1 MSKGIKEQRQETRQL
16 MPLIFVI
23 LILLSDFAAV
33 FFLSALSA
41 DFDLSILK
49 TTAFWAN
56 YAITLLLIFIAYF
69 AMIFYGNNKG
79 NRSDEITTAQTD
91 LFKAQ
96 ADINENLLSGELEKH
111 STSLNVIS
119 RCKAI
124 INRLDKKLRRIKN
137 EEKRLK
143 IVDEKKATIYT
154 IQLEEAKLNE
164 KVKIDDKKL
173 TEEEKQKLELERQN
187 REKEQQPKLDFIE
200 SLDYNHNN
208 YWFIR
213 YRKIDKRIIFSS
225 KRGSSNKVGQF
236 SAGPIIF
243 SESIIKIS
251 FSMIATL
258 AFTALMYGVYKW
270 NANSWFNLVWRFL
283 MVCFNAYMG
292 YDLGYK
298 MIVGDKRAAL
308 IERLGVF
315 NEFKA
320 YCFKVGLLRSE

>member
-1 MSKGIKEQRQETRQL
+1 MNKGIKDKNKEVRQL

-23 LILLSDFAAV
+23 LILVTDFAAV

-56 YAITLLLIFIAYF
+56 YAITLLLIFITYF
-69 AMIFYGNNKG
+69 AMIYYGNNKG
-79 NRSDEITTAQTD
+79 NKSVEISIAQND
-91 LFKAQ
+91 LFQAQ
-96 ADINENLLSGELEKH
+96 SEINENLLSGELEKH
-111 STSLNVIS
+111 SSSLNVIS

-124 INRLDKKLRRIKN
+124 INRLDKKLRRIKKD
-137 EEKRLK
+137 EKRLK

-154 IQLEEAKLNE
+154 IHLEEELIAERKLSDEERKE
-164 KVKIDDKKL
+164 KI
-173 TEEEKQKLELERQN
+173 
-187 REKEQQPKLDFIE
+187 DFIE
-200 SLDYNHNN
+200 KLEYNHNN
-208 YWFIR
+208 YWFVR

-236 SAGPIIF
+236 SAGSIIF

-258 AFTALMYGVYKW
+258 AFTALMYGVFKW
-270 NANSWFNLVWRFL
+270 DANSWFNLVWRFL

-320 YCFKVGLLRSE
+320 YCFKVGLLKE

>member
-1 MSKGIKEQRQETRQL
+1 MSKGIKEQRQEARQL

-69 AMIFYGNNKG
+69 AMIFYGNTKG

-143 IVDEKKATIYT
+143 IVDEKKATIFT
-154 IQLEEAKLNE
+154 IQLEEELIRE
-164 KVKIDDKKL
+164 RKL
-173 TEEEKQKLELERQN
+173 TDEERQ
-187 REKEQQPKLDFIE
+187 EKRNFIE

-236 SAGPIIF
+236 SAGSIIF

-258 AFTALMYGVYKW
+258 AFTVLMYGAFKW
-270 NANSWFNLVWRFL
+270 DANSWFNLVWRFL
-283 MVCFNAYMG
+283 LVCFNAYMG

-320 YCFKVGLLRSE
+320 YCFKAGLLKDE